1 MNRNTLKIALGIA
14 TVFFTIVAIVL
25 FILGVTLELST
36 LPRVILIIVAILSL
50 ILAAELGY
58 FTYLLVDR
66 KPNYFLYNTQTKR
79 NISVQKLTFQMINS
93 RMTRFLS
100 GYATSEGKFW
110 NDRVLDDPYLDMEEI
125 FKPLVAYKLLYGLAA
140 NDAEAGWRCLEN
152 ASDDTMTFIC
162 KALRSGG
169 DGDFASAIESIMK
182 QKPVNIRM
190 IRDYLIRNKKYV
202 SNKMFRY
209 VCENID
215 KF

>member
-1 MNRNTLKIALGIA
+1 MNTEVIKIKTAEDISEIKKAAEILSRGGL
-14 TVFFTIVAIVL
+14 VAIPTETV
-25 FILGVTLELST
+25 
-36 LPRVILIIVAILSL
+36 
-50 ILAAELGY
+50 
-58 FTYLLVDR
+58 
-66 KPNYFLYNTQTKR
+66 
-79 NISVQKLTFQMINS
+79 
-93 RMTRFLS
+93 
-100 GYATSEGKFW
+100 
-110 NDRVLDDPYLDMEEI
+110 
-125 FKPLVAYKLLYGLAA
+125 YGLAA

-162 KALRSGG
+162 KALRSNG